1 MGVKT
6 ELLTIS
12 IYKAHI
18 GKNSSAQAAADV
30 ETHSVPVLSFLQT
43 NRRLELS
50 DLLTWHCLRAP
61 GQLLK
66 LYCPHNQIP
75 TFIRASLWLTDG
87 LTIWERKDKQKTAA
101 EN

>member
-43 NRRLELS
+43 EDLS
-50 DLLTWHCLRAP
+50 FQTSWPGTVCGLQDSSLNCTVLITKFLLSSEPVCGWQM
-61 GQLLK
+61 G
-66 LYCPHNQIP
+66 
-75 TFIRASLWLTDG
+75 
-87 LTIWERKDKQKTAA
+87 
-101 EN
+101 